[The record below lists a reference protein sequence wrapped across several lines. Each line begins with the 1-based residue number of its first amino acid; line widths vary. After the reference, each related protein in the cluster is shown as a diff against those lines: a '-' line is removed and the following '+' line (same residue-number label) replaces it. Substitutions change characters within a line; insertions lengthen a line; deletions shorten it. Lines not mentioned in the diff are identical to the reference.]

1 LDKKLSGLK
10 MLSGFFNKES
20 HKMRKTLIMMTGI
33 FLASSATM
41 AETDLETNTETR
53 NKAYVLLAIGIISL
67 AVSVP
72 LTITSTNTFVKRD
85 PENFNKI
92 TGGIGLSISVPLLI
106 SGLNIL
112 TSSMQLFSSSK
123 TPMEVKEPRN

>member
-1 LDKKLSGLK
+1 
-10 MLSGFFNKES
+10 M
-20 HKMRKTLIMMTGI
+20 MVLII
-33 FLASSATM
+33 ILASIATM
-41 AETDLETNTETR
+41 AETDLEINTETR
-53 NKAYVLLAIGIISL
+53 NKSYVLLAIGIISL

-72 LTITSTNTFVKRD
+72 FTITSTNTFVKRD
-85 PENFNKI
+85 PENFSKI

-123 TPMEVKEPRN
+123 TPMEVKEPQR

>member
-1 LDKKLSGLK
+1 
-10 MLSGFFNKES
+10 
-20 HKMRKTLIMMTGI
+20 MRKTLIMITVI
-33 FLASSATM
+33 FLVSSAPM
-41 AETDLETNTETR
+41 AETDLEINTETR

-72 LTITSTNTFVKRD
+72 FTITSTSTFVKRD
-85 PENFNKI
+85 SENFNKI

-123 TPMEVKEPRN
+123 APKELKEPQR